1 MVAARAVEEAD
12 ARLQADT
19 AALEEA
25 AGRRREI
32 SAELAALRCE
42 IAAQPS
48 GACTLG
54 TAPQASALQAAV
66 RQPTA

>member
-1 MVAARAVEEAD
+1 MAAVREVEECD
-12 ARLQADT
+12 ARLQADMR
-19 AALEEA
+19 ALEEA

-54 TAPQASALQAAV
+54 SVPQASALQAAV
-66 RQPTA
+66 RQLTA